1 MSWPRPRTS
10 PSEERIDGPSSNGDA
25 PFRRQLKLNGRLELR
40 HVSFGYKANGQ
51 PLLAD
56 FSLSIEPGQ
65 RVAVV
70 GPTGSGKSTLAQ
82 LVAGIYQPWSGEI
95 LLDGHP
101 RGDIPR
107 DLMANSVSMVD
118 QRIFSVRGFHPGKP
132 HHVEPGNPRPV
143 GGRLPPRTLP
153 YMRKFWPGPMATSP
167 PSKREGA
174 TSVAVSG
181 SGWRLPAPW

>member
-1 MSWPRPRTS
+1 M
-10 PSEERIDGPSSNGDA
+10 
-25 PFRRQLKLNGRLELR
+25 KLNGRLELR

-51 PLLAD
+51 PLLDD

-101 RGDIPR
+101 RGEIPR

-118 QRIFSVRGFHPGKP
+118 QRIFLFAASIR
-132 HHVEPGNPRPV
+132 ENLTMWNPEIPDQWVVDAARDACH
-143 GGRLPPRTLP
+143 T
-153 YMRKFWPGPMATSP
+153 
-167 PSKREGA
+167 
-174 TSVAVSG
+174 
-181 SGWRLPAPW
+181 